1 MNPSE
6 FSAETAGQILKE
18 NAPLAMQVDAAIWD
32 SRIPDSYSEEAGQW
46 AAYLHAQGWIED
58 AKDRTALAYGSDLWR
73 SQKQIVRDESREAIG
88 LLSEA
93 ELVPRGVLGWFI
105 IRWIVLPFLSRLLVN
120 LLFDEGE
127 GE

>member
-1 MNPSE
+1 MSM
-6 FSAETAGQILKE
+6 AVD
-18 NAPLAMQVDAAIWD
+18 LAVWDAKV
-32 SRIPDSYSEEAGQW
+32 PYSHIEQAGQW

-120 LLFDEGE
+120 LLFDEGG